1 MAIVGTLLFIYKIM
15 TSKKKQE
22 EVKQESAPQKQQE
35 AASEKKTATKKK
47 SEESVKDEKAE
58 SKKTE
63 KPVQDKKEQQAE
75 KTPREPQLV
84 TVNGEKVTHAH
95 AFQSNKNENTWYFTA
110 KLDGKQL
117 RPMKMHADDVA
128 AYQKKESSVEQLMK
142 TYYPSKME
150 PKVSKEQYQAENKL
164 SDGRVIDRI
173 NVYKEKDESKQ
184 DVGKYKL
191 YAVVGDQK
199 MSTTLSFQDL
209 NSFFDRVTTPAKLV
223 EKNFGEKLHLA
234 SAYEKFKMPEGVKP
248 ENIRI
253 AKDKQTDKW
262 TISADLGAKGKTEKK
277 PLSFDDGYSFFTA
290 KTATREQLAGKYLTN
305 DIKSLMAPKQEKSV
319 SMKM

>member
-1 MAIVGTLLFIYKIM
+1 MA
-15 TSKKKQE
+15 SKKKQE

-35 AASEKKTATKKK
+35 AATDKKTATKKK
-47 SEESVKDEKAE
+47 SEESVKDEKTE
-58 SKKTE
+58 TKKVE
-63 KPVQDKKEQQAE
+63 KAADKKEQQAE

-95 AFQSNKNENTWYFTA
+95 AFQSNKSEDTWYFTA

-128 AYQKKESSVEQLMK
+128 AYQKKESSIEQLMK

-150 PKVSKEQYQAENKL
+150 PKVGKEQYLADNKL
-164 SDGRVIDRI
+164 SDGRVIDKM
-173 NVYKEKDESKQ
+173 NVYKENDETKQ
-184 DVGKYKL
+184 DAGKYKL

-199 MSTTLSFQDL
+199 MSTVLSFKDL
-209 NSFFDRVTTPAKLV
+209 NSFFDRVTTPAQLV

-234 SAYEKFKMPEGVKP
+234 SAYAKYQLPEGAKP

-262 TISADLGAKGKTEKK
+262 TISADLGPKGKTEKK

-290 KTATREQLAGKYLTN
+290 KTATREQLAGKYLAS

-319 SMKM
+319 SMKV

>member
-1 MAIVGTLLFIYKIM
+1 MA
-15 TSKKKQE
+15 SKKKQE

-35 AASEKKTATKKK
+35 AATDKKTATKKK
-47 SEESVKDEKAE
+47 SEESVKDEKTE
-58 SKKTE
+58 TKKVE
-63 KPVQDKKEQQAE
+63 KAADKKEQQAE

-95 AFQSNKNENTWYFTA
+95 AFQSNKSEDTWYFTA

-128 AYQKKESSVEQLMK
+128 AYHLMK

-150 PKVSKEQYQAENKL
+150 PKVGKEQYLADNKL
-164 SDGRVIDRI
+164 SDGRVIDKM
-173 NVYKEKDESKQ
+173 NVYKEKDETKQ
-184 DVGKYKL
+184 DAGKYKL

-199 MSTTLSFQDL
+199 MSTVLSFKDL
-209 NSFFDRVTTPAKLV
+209 NSFFDRVTTPAQLV

-234 SAYEKFKMPEGVKP
+234 SAYAKYQLPEGAKP

-262 TISADLGAKGKTEKK
+262 TISADLGPKGKTEKK

-290 KTATREQLAGKYLTN
+290 KTATREQLAGKYLAS

-319 SMKM
+319 SMKV

>member
-1 MAIVGTLLFIYKIM
+1 MA
-15 TSKKKQE
+15 SKKKQE
-22 EVKQESAPQKQQE
+22 EVKQESAPQKQQNE
-35 AASEKKTATKKK
+35 ASDKKTATKKK
-47 SEESVKDEKAE
+47 SEESTKDEKSE
-58 SKKTE
+58 TKKAG
-63 KPVQDKKEQQAE
+63 KSADKKEQQAE
-75 KTPREPQLV
+75 KTPREPQFV

-95 AFQSNKNENTWYFTA
+95 AFPSNKSEDTWYFTA

-128 AYQKKESSVEQLMK
+128 AYQKKESSIEQLMK

-150 PKVSKEQYQAENKL
+150 PKVSKEQYLADNKL
-164 SDGRVIDRI
+164 SDGRVIDKM
-173 NVYKEKDESKQ
+173 NVYKEKDETKQ
-184 DVGKYKL
+184 DAGKYKL

-199 MSTTLSFQDL
+199 MSKTMSFKDL
-209 NSFFDRVTTPAKLV
+209 NSFFDRVTTPAQLV

-234 SAYEKFKMPEGVKP
+234 SAYEKYKLPDGVKP

-262 TISADLGAKGKTEKK
+262 TISADLGANGKTEKK

-305 DIKSLMAPKQEKSV
+305 DIKSLMAPKQEKAM
-319 SMKM
+319 SMKI